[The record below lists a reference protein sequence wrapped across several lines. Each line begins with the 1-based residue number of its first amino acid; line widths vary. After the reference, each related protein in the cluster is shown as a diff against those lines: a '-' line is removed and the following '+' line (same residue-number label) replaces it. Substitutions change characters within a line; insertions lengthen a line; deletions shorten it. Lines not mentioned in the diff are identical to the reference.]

1 MSSTSTSKTSSVSP
15 ELSLP
20 VYRPPT
26 LVLVTSPTLLSLLKS
41 SDDEDTSSPS
51 SPVSLSTLL
60 VPSSSGPSP
69 SFLSVQP
76 TPKPSLLGK
85 SLILAPPTLADKQ
98 IRCLHCCH
106 CLRSRNPRS
115 LCQLLRHCHATS
127 RNCWSTTSILS
138 EVRPILRSGL

>member
-1 MSSTSTSKTSSVSP
+1 MSSTSTSKTFSVSP

-26 LVLVTSPTLLSLLKS
+26 LVLVTSPTLLSPLKS

-51 SPVSLSTLL
+51 SLVSLSTLL
-60 VPSSSGPSP
+60 VPSSSGPWP
-69 SFLSVQP
+69 SSLSAPP
-76 TPKPSLLGK
+76 TPAPSLLGK
-85 SLILAPPTLADKQ
+85 SRTLAPPTLADIQ

-106 CLRSRNPRS
+106 CLRSRHPRS

-127 RNCWSTTSILS
+127 RDCWSTTSVLS
-138 EVRPILRSGL
+138 EVSLILGSGI